1 MARYE
6 VTSSFAM
13 FRGDEEVSAVDMM
26 VVCADLDA
34 ATRVFLSEIETL
46 TNKTRSAL
54 NYTTLIA
61 SAFVYKMEDDDALMR
76 QLTMHNY
83 TVELRSE
90 DEDGPLV

>member
-1 MARYE
+1 MARYK

-46 TNKTRSAL
+46 TNKARSAL
-54 NYTTLIA
+54 NYTELVA
-61 SAFVYKMEDDDALMR
+61 SAFVFRTDDSGNEQR
-76 QLTMHNY
+76 TVHNY
-83 TVELRSE
+83 TVELRGE
-90 DEDGPLV
+90 DENGPLV

>member
-1 MARYE
+1 MAKYK

-13 FRGDEEVSAVDMM
+13 FRGDKEVSAVDMM

-46 TNKTRSAL
+46 TGKARSAL
-54 NYTTLIA
+54 NYTNLFA
-61 SAFVYKMEDDDALMR
+61 SAFVYRTNDSGISR
-76 QLTMHNY
+76 QTVHNY

-90 DEDGPLV
+90 DENGPLV